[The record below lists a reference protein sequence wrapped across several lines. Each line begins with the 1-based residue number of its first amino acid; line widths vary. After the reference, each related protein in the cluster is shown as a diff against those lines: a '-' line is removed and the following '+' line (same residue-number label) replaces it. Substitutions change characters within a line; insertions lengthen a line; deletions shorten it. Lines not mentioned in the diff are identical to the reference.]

1 MMHKE
6 AREELRLRFKLLVL
20 ELATHFG
27 PTKTCRDFEVPSSTF
42 YEWKKTFK
50 RDGVAGLK
58 RKKPIAHNHP
68 KKVSQDVVDKV
79 LYIRRSYQLG
89 PERIMWYLE
98 RYHGINISESS
109 VYRILKRHKV
119 NLLAKT
125 APRRAIHTKRYAK
138 SVPGHHVQVDVKFLR
153 FNDEEGR
160 KIRRFQYTA
169 IDDATRIRA
178 LKIYQRHTQQN
189 AIDFIKY
196 VVDKFPFRIHTI
208 RTDRGHEFQ
217 ALFHWYVE
225 DQGMRHVYIKPRSPQ
240 LNGKVERSH
249 RSDQDEFYQ
258 LLSYKNDVDLNKK
271 LEAWEQFYNFNR
283 PHGAFNGKTPYEALR
298 SILI

>member
-1 MMHKE
+1 MHKE

-20 ELATHFG
+20 EFATHFG
-27 PTKTCRDFEVPSSTF
+27 PTKACRDFEVPSSTF

-125 APRRAIHTKRYAK
+125 APRRAFIPNAMP
-138 SVPGHHVQVDVKFLR
+138 SQFP
-153 FNDEEGR
+153 
-160 KIRRFQYTA
+160 
-169 IDDATRIRA
+169 ATMYR
-178 LKIYQRHTQQN
+178 
-189 AIDFIKY
+189 
-196 VVDKFPFRIHTI
+196 
-208 RTDRGHEFQ
+208 
-217 ALFHWYVE
+217 W
-225 DQGMRHVYIKPRSPQ
+225 M
-240 LNGKVERSH
+240 
-249 RSDQDEFYQ
+249 
-258 LLSYKNDVDLNKK
+258 
-271 LEAWEQFYNFNR
+271 
-283 PHGAFNGKTPYEALR
+283 
-298 SILI
+298 

>member
-1 MMHKE
+1 MHKE